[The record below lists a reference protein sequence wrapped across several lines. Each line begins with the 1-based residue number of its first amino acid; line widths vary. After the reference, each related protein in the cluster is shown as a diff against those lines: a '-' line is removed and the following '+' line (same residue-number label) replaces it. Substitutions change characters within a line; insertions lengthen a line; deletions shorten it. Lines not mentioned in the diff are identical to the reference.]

1 MRKLANIML
10 ALAVS
15 APVVAP
21 GQTNRGA
28 VVQLYCRQTVEHPG
42 QPYGIFTLTRASDGT
57 YEAAGTL
64 NGAKEKPRTLIQ
76 DLKCEFDAD
85 ETYLFVCAGTGT
97 SAYSE
102 KVQRTRIPTPG
113 APKRLLSPEL
123 NVQVLGI
130 PRADDTFTLHLLFT
144 RDCEE
149 KK

>member
-1 MRKLANIML
+1 MML

-15 APVVAP
+15 APVVALSDVRS
-21 GQTNRGA
+21 NRGD

-123 NVQVLGI
+123 TVQVLGI
-130 PRADDTFTLHLLFT
+130 SRADDTFTLHLLFT